1 EIQKLI
7 NNAMPKGNGKDPLAE
22 RIKEAEK
29 ADKVRM
35 DMLRE
40 REGFEEF
47 LGKVLY
53 DDAER
58 QRKAIESETDANRQR
73 ADPWRD
79 LLDPPR
85 EYAQQLEEINRL
97 MQSGPNAGGL
107 SQNEGDLARFLVGNE
122 I

>member
-1 EIQKLI
+1 
-7 NNAMPKGNGKDPLAE
+7 
-22 RIKEAEK
+22 

-73 ADPWRD
+73 ADAWRE
-79 LLDPPR
+79 LLDPTR
-85 EYAQQLEEINRL
+85 KYAQQLEEINRL
-97 MQSGPNAGGL
+97 MKIGPNAGGL

-122 I
+122 IDGLFAGTPEKIDKTKDAARELGLTFQ